1 MKRNAPL
8 PDINQDFAG
17 WYHDIVFRAQLA
29 DEAPV
34 RGCMVMRPYGCALW
48 EEITRIL
55 DKKIKD
61 TGHANALF
69 PLLIPESF
77 LKREAKHVE
86 GFSPELAVVT
96 HAGGKALE
104 EPLVVR
110 PTSETIIHHM
120 FARWIHSWRDL
131 PLKIN
136 QWGSVVRW
144 EMRSRPF
151 LRTTEFWWQEGHTAH
166 ATEAEAREEVYS
178 ILEQYR
184 DLIENY
190 LAIPVITGRKTEKEK
205 FAGADFTTTLE
216 SMMPDGRALQMG
228 TSHGISQTFA
238 HAFDM
243 KFQDQQGSQAYPY
256 LTSWAVSTRLIGGLI
271 MVHGDQK
278 GLILPPRI
286 APIQVIII
294 PIVTRD
300 NSAEI
305 VAAAEAVAR
314 TLRTTLRVKIDTDM
328 TTTPG
333 AKFYE
338 SELQG
343 IPLRIEIGKRDLE
356 NKSCMVVERLTGSKQ
371 QCRIEELLSLC
382 VQELEKLQRGLFER
396 AQVRRAQHWF
406 KVTTLAEIAENIDT
420 KRGFY
425 ETSWCQQ
432 QACENRL
439 SELRATVRCILD
451 GEVSSVNTCFS
462 CNAPATV
469 RIIVARAY

>member
-1 MKRNAPL
+1 MKQNYSL
-8 PDINQDFAG
+8 PDITTDFAG
-17 WYHDIVFRAQLA
+17 WYHEVVFRAKLA
-29 DEAPV
+29 DESPV

-96 HAGGKALE
+96 HAGGKELE

-136 QWGSVVRW
+136 QWASVVRW

-166 ATEAEAREEVYS
+166 ATAEEARAEVYMM
-178 ILEQYR
+178 LEEYR
-184 DLIENY
+184 DLIEKY
-190 LAIPVITGRKTEKEK
+190 LAIPVVIGKKTEKEK

-216 SMMPDGRALQMG
+216 GLMPDGRALQMG

-238 HAFDM
+238 HAFEM
-243 KFQDQQGSQAYPY
+243 MFQDQEGKQQYPY
-256 LTSWAVSTRLIGGLI
+256 LTSWAVTTRLIGALI

-278 GLILPPRI
+278 GLIIPPRI
-286 APIQVIII
+286 APIQITII
-294 PIVTRD
+294 PIMNRD
-300 NSAEI
+300 NCAM
-305 VAAAEAVAR
+305 VRAAAEAVAER
-314 TLRTTLRVKIDTDM
+314 LKSSFRIRIDADLATK
-328 TTTPG
+328 PG

-343 IPLRIEIGKRDLE
+343 IPLRIEIGERDIAQG
-356 NKSCMVVERLTGSKQ
+356 SCILVDRLTGIKQ
-371 QCRIEELLSLC
+371 QCAIEDVADACRGALDTLQQSLYA
-382 VQELEKLQRGLFER
+382 R
-396 AQVRRAQHWF
+396 AYERRAGQWHRAR
-406 KVTTLAEIAENIDT
+406 TLAEITEQIEER
-420 KRGFY
+420 RGFY
-425 ETSWCQQ
+425 ETDWCMQRQ
-432 QACENRL
+432 CEEQL
-439 SELRATVRCILD
+439 SGIRASIRCILQEQPTD
-451 GEVSSVNTCFS
+451 GLCFV
-462 CNAPATV
+462 CQKPAQA
-469 RIIVARAY
+469 RIIIARSY